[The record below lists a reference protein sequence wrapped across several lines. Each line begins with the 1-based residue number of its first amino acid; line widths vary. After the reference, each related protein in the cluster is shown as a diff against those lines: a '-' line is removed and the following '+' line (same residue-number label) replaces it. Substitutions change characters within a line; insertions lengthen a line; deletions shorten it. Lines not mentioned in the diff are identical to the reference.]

1 MQNHSTDYRI
11 NDKVQNIGN
20 LWQAIADLANK
31 KVSENS
37 KSSEYDRDSS
47 EKQSHEISDI
57 LEKIDITHRK
67 MLLTFLDG
75 DQIKVKRLTF
85 NSDPTKSR
93 YSKKDF
99 YIATKTGGSY
109 FTPSFDV
116 VDDFGKT
123 RPITL
128 GKDFTSTTWKMIP

>member
-1 MQNHSTDYRI
+1 MKNHSTDYRI
-11 NDKVQNIGN
+11 NDKVQNIGD

-37 KSSEYDRDSS
+37 ESQDYNQDEG
-47 EKQSHEISDI
+47 EKQAYKLANL
-57 LEKIDITHRK
+57 LEAVDITHKK
-67 MLLTFLDG
+67 MLLTFLEG
-75 DQIKVKRLTF
+75 DKIKLKRLSF
-85 NSDPTKSR
+85 NSDPTKSL

-116 VDDFGKT
+116 IDDLGRT
-123 RPITL
+123 RSITL
-128 GKDFTSTTWKMIP
+128 GRDFTSSTWEMIS